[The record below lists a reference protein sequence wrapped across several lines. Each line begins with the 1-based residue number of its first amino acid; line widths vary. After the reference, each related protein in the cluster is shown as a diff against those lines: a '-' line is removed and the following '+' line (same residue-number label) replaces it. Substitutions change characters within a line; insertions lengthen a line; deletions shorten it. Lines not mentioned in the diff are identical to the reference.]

1 MTPQNLALSTF
12 QFVDLISLSELLQD
26 ACRCTWDHAVLYGT
40 LLYLATT
47 APKLALRLEESMAL
61 KTKSE
66 ARRRIVFLDV
76 DGVLHP
82 LGPNHLPI
90 GVPVEALLEREDG
103 KNVAGWPSF
112 HPHEFSPQNMRC
124 LVALVREADSI
135 EIVLTSTWREQES
148 SLATVRSELGKHSLR
163 VRDTTPIHAG
173 GDVRGR
179 GNEIAEWLAKQEREC
194 ELKYVILDDAEL
206 TFEAEDRRSMA
217 AHFVRVDKA
226 TGLTMEHV
234 EAARRILD
242 VQ

>member
-1 MTPQNLALSTF
+1 M
-12 QFVDLISLSELLQD
+12 
-26 ACRCTWDHAVLYGT
+26 
-40 LLYLATT
+40 
-47 APKLALRLEESMAL
+47 AP

-66 ARRRIVFLDV
+66 ARRRILFLDV

-112 HPHEFSPQNMRC
+112 HPHEFTLQNMRC
-124 LVALVREADSI
+124 LVALVREADRRSAPVGFECSESVSHPARDSI

-217 AHFVRVDKA
+217 EHFVRVDKA